1 MDHVPISDKVKRFI
15 LLGIPSVPYLEAI
28 LLLRADPNKAWDY
41 TEISQRLYLSEA
53 AGQALFAELKAGG
66 ILNSDTD
73 APSLSRYQPQ
83 TQDLQKMIDLLADVY
98 PKNLVEITNL
108 IHSKLNRKA
117 RQFADAFLLRK
128 DK

>member
-1 MDHVPISDKVKRFI
+1 MDHVPIPDKLKRFI

-28 LLLRADPNKAWDY
+28 LLLRADPNKSWDY
-41 TEISQRLYLSEA
+41 TEISQRLYLGDA

-66 ILNSDTD
+66 ILNSDAD
-73 APSLSRYQPQ
+73 VPSLSRYRPQ
-83 TQDLQKMIDLLADVY
+83 TQDLLQMIDLLAEVY

>member
-1 MDHVPISDKVKRFI
+1 MGQVPIPDNVTRFI
-15 LLGIPSVPYLEAI
+15 LLAIPSVPYLEAI
-28 LLLRADPNKAWDY
+28 ILLRGEPNKSWDSK
-41 TEISQRLYLSEA
+41 EIAQRLYLNDGS
-53 AGQALFAELKAGG
+53 GQALLTELKAGG
-66 ILNSDTD
+66 IVVDD
-73 APSLSRYQPQ
+73 ERAPSLYRYQPRSR
-83 TQDLQKMIDLLADVY
+83 DLQQMIDLLAEIY

>member
-1 MDHVPISDKVKRFI
+1 MGQVPIPDNVTRFI
-15 LLGIPSVPYLEAI
+15 LLAIPSVPYLEAI
-28 LLLRADPNKAWDY
+28 ILLRGEPNKSWDSK
-41 TEISQRLYLSEA
+41 EIAQRLYLNDGS
-53 AGQALFAELKAGG
+53 GQALLTELKAGG
-66 ILNSDTD
+66 IVVDD
-73 APSLSRYQPQ
+73 ERAPSLYRYQPRSR
-83 TQDLQKMIDLLADVY
+83 DLQKMIDLLAEIY

>member
-1 MDHVPISDKVKRFI
+1 MDHVPIPDNLKRFI

-41 TEISQRLYLSEA
+41 TEISRRLYLSEA
-53 AGQALFAELKAGG
+53 AGLALFDELKAGG
-66 ILNSDTD
+66 VLTSDTD
-73 APSLSRYQPQ
+73 TPSLSRYQPK
-83 TQDLQKMIDLLADVY
+83 TQDLQHMIDLLADVY
-98 PKNLVEITNL
+98 PKNLVEISNL

>member
-1 MDHVPISDKVKRFI
+1 MGQVPIPENVKRFV
-15 LLGIPSVPYLEAI
+15 LLAIPSVPYLEAI
-28 LLLRADPNKAWDY
+28 ILLRGEPHKSWDSR
-41 TEISQRLYLSEA
+41 EIAQRLYLNDGS
-53 AGQALFAELKAGG
+53 GQALLTELKLGG
-66 ILNSDTD
+66 IVVDDED
-73 APSLSRYQPQ
+73 APSLYRYQPR
-83 TQDLQKMIDLLADVY
+83 TGDLQQMIDLLADIY

>member
-1 MDHVPISDKVKRFI
+1 MGQVSIPDSVKRFV
-15 LLGIPSVPYLEAI
+15 LLAIPSVPYLEAI
-28 LLLRADPNKAWDY
+28 ILLRSEPDKSWNSK
-41 TEISQRLYLSEA
+41 EIAQRLYLNDGS
-53 AGQALFAELKAGG
+53 GQALLNELNVGG
-66 ILNSDTD
+66 IVVNDEH
-73 APSLSRYQPQ
+73 APLLYRYQPR
-83 TQDLQKMIDLLADVY
+83 TGDLQRMIDLLADIY

>member
-1 MDHVPISDKVKRFI
+1 MGQVPIPDNVKRFV
-15 LLGIPSVPYLEAI
+15 LLAIPSVPYLEAI
-28 LLLRADPNKAWDY
+28 ILLRGEPDKSWDSK
-41 TEISQRLYLSEA
+41 EIAQRLYLNDGS
-53 AGQALFAELKAGG
+53 GQALLTELKAGG
-66 ILNSDTD
+66 IVVDD
-73 APSLSRYQPQ
+73 EHAPPLYRYQPR
-83 TQDLQKMIDLLADVY
+83 TGDLQQMFDLLADIY